1 MNAKRLAAALARAY
15 ATPESIERLLL
26 VWRHPMRAEAKITWF
41 LLYFDLAE
49 GRAATVNL
57 SPAEAGAFQGH
68 GDAAGRRSLETLIE
82 HGFVVRRKRPTSRS
96 ELARAGSV
104 WTIELRDPLVA
115 AKARPA
121 GECEAQAELFDV
133 AELGEEAEILTI
145 DGPRSGEHFGSG
157 AASEMPL
164 DLRRD
169 LRALKTLDFRLS
181 SVQKSKSSGA
191 QGDDGSG
198 AASEMVGGNEPGGV
212 STRMIGQALGGVLR
226 NLPTPSE
233 QLDEIKRLSAWLY
246 GEVGDARLYRDTC
259 DQLAVAIVEGRWELR
274 HVHRVLAA
282 VGRAYAGQTKN
293 GVPKVPKCVYFSRA
307 AFESIRENDPRGR

>member
-145 DGPRSGEHFGSG
+145 DGPGLGGHFGSG
-157 AASEMPL
+157 AASEMPR

-169 LRALKTLDFRLS
+169 LRALKTLDLRPGLG
-181 SVQKSKSSGA
+181 QKSKSSGA
-191 QGDDGSG
+191 QGHDGSG
-198 AASEMVGGNEPGGV
+198 AASEMVRGNLA
-212 STRMIGQALGGVLR
+212 GQLAGSLKR
-226 NLPTPSE
+226 LPTPSE
-233 QLDEIKRLSAWLY
+233 QVDEIKRLSAWLY

-259 DQLAVAIVEGRWELR
+259 DQLAAAIVEGRWELR